1 MSYKM
6 KNLLGREEY
15 LEMNEG
21 FKDSIVKGFKKVKS
35 FFKLGMKKIKNFI
48 AVFDNNG
55 KLMPVITPHALIDHF
70 ANVDGVNVF
79 APKSISNAVENA
91 GGNGCSDTANYGEE
105 DGIYSYC
112 PKFNSKK
119 EMVEWFEAKEY
130 ENEQSYK
137 NFLSIPTLFKS
148 NESLEADGDEEVNEA
163 LDDVFKE
170 RIKYSEDEALE
181 GIWELTS
188 EEFKEELQNRIDQY
202 TTNAKYKDG
211 NILLFG
217 APGIGK
223 STIPRVVCDIYNN
236 GKATKDKVC
245 LITVDAQ
252 TIQPGDLM
260 MPKMPDDD
268 SIMDVISKEGDAFDY
283 DTIVDKFKA
292 NDRQMDALSRMLS
305 NVKQSK
311 ASMVPQTWL
320 PAYKPTGNEEVDA
333 ILDDLANGGIH
344 TRGDNGKAEK
354 TGNGGFLF
362 FDELLRADEMI
373 FQQTMNLFSPSRAI
387 NGWKLGSKWAII
399 ACTNRPADSEK
410 VANVWQYMKSDRAL
424 EQRFPNKFIVLPE
437 PENWKKWAK
446 DYLQADDLILDYIF
460 EKSSATN
467 DGEFP
472 RWHTFLP
479 ADADANQVNSISPRS
494 WEDAIR
500 KINAYIV
507 KNDYSSIGDMDK
519 GEILKCL
526 RGKFD
531 KDFADDFATWIE
543 NHAST
548 VTIDQIIK
556 SPTKVKPRR
565 SAKTDDILIVRDIK
579 DQVEKAHDSGKDFT
593 DDEMKNIVL
602 WLCLNFPTM
611 GNEIETDFIQFLD
624 KLVESEKVLETYRQ
638 TLQIFNSAYPSKE
651 VLALIKDDKD
661 FGEYLDYDKM
671 KELCSKYF
679 PNNLKDGEIV
689 PYNEWVDEDEEEK

>member
-1 MSYKM
+1 M
-6 KNLLGREEY
+6 KNLLERDEY

-21 FKDSIVKGFKKVKS
+21 LKDSIVKGFNKVKS

-70 ANVDGVNVF
+70 ANVDGINVF

-91 GGNGCSDTANYGEE
+91 GGNGCSNTANYGEE

-137 NFLSIPTLFKS
+137 NFLSIPTMFKS
-148 NESLEADGDEEVNEA
+148 NEGLEMTGDEMNES

-170 RIKYSEDEALE
+170 RIKYSEDDELE
-181 GIWELTS
+181 GVWELTS

-223 STIPRVVCDIYNN
+223 STIPRVICDIYNN

-260 MPKMPDDD
+260 MPKMPDDE
-268 SIMDVISKEGDAFDY
+268 SIMDVISREKDAFDY
-283 DTIVDKFKA
+283 DTIADKFKA
-292 NDRQMDALSRMLS
+292 NEGQMNALSKMLA
-305 NVKQSK
+305 NIKQSK

-320 PAYKPTGNEEVDA
+320 PAYKPTGNEEIDA

-344 TRGDNGKAEK
+344 TRGDGKAEK

-410 VANVWQYMKSDRAL
+410 VADVWQYMKSDRAL

-437 PENWKKWAK
+437 PASWKKWAK

-460 EKSSATN
+460 EKSSATIE
-467 DGEFP
+467 GEYP

-494 WEDAIR
+494 WEDAIK
-500 KINAYIV
+500 KINAFIV
-507 KNDYSSIGDMDK
+507 KNDYSSISDMTK

-531 KDFADDFATWIE
+531 KEFADDFSTWIE
-543 NHAST
+543 NHSSN
-548 VTIDQIIK
+548 VKIDQIIK

-565 SAKTDDILIVRDIK
+565 TAKTDDILIIRDIK
-579 DQVEKAHDSGKDFT
+579 AQVEKAHDSGRILS
-593 DDEMKNIVL
+593 DDEMKNIIL

-611 GNEIETDFIQFLD
+611 GNSIETDFIQFLD
-624 KLVESEKVLETYRQ
+624 KFVKSSEVIGKYKQ
-638 TLQIFNSAYPSKE
+638 TLQIFMSAYPTKE
-651 VLALIKDDKD
+651 DIKSAKHDKR
-661 FGEYLDYDKM
+661 FAEAMGMDYDKM
-671 KELCSKYF
+671 KEICAKYF
-679 PNNLKDGEIV
+679 PHNLRNGEII
-689 PYNEWVDEDEEEK
+689 PYNDWAD